1 MQKTNPVLVLRS
13 PTPWFAVVTEEI
25 HVRAVV
31 MVIVVVLLFAN
42 QRPLG
47 ITRCSESW

>member
-1 MQKTNPVLVLRS
+1 MQRINQVLELRS

-31 MVIVVVLLFAN
+31 MVIVVVLLFAKLTGVGN
-42 QRPLG
+42 CTVQ
-47 ITRCSESW
+47 